1 MHKLGKSVT
10 LKGTNEG
17 FHLYLDDQSSVEKI
31 FKDSEELFKN
41 IKKDTQYDESFD
53 LIIDTGNRL
62 LAKDK
67 KDKLS
72 KMIKQHTNFDVKKFK
87 EHVVDIDLANVWHE
101 ETSPMIIVK
110 NIRNGQIV
118 QSERDIILLGD
129 VRPGALVRS
138 AGSIVIIGEVHGTVH
153 AGSSGDEDVIIVA
166 PFAHSGQVR
175 IGEHIEIIEVDQ
187 SEVSDNEQKEKQ
199 AEHQIVYL
207 NDLHVIE
214 FGNVNKLNKIR
225 PDFAKD
231 LGGFKEWQKQL

>member
-17 FHLYLDDQSSVEKI
+17 FHLYLDDQSSIEKI
-31 FKDSEELFKN
+31 FEESEKLFKN
-41 IKKDTQYDESFD
+41 IKKDNQYDESFD

-62 LAKDK
+62 LAKEK

-72 KMIKQHTNFDVKKFK
+72 KMIKENTNFDVKKFK
-87 EHVVDIDLANVWHE
+87 EHVIDIELANVWHK
-101 ETSPMIIVK
+101 ETSPMLMVK

-118 QSERDIILLGD
+118 QSDRDIILLGD
-129 VRPGALVRS
+129 VRPGALIRS

-153 AGSSGDEDVIIVA
+153 AGSGGDEEVIIVA
-166 PFAHSGQVR
+166 PFAFSGQVR
-175 IGEHIEIIEVDQ
+175 IGEHIEIIEADQ
-187 SEVSDNEQKEKQ
+187 SESANSDQQEKQ
-199 AEHQIVYL
+199 TEHQIVYL

-214 FGNVNKLNKIR
+214 FGNVNKLEKIR

-231 LGGFKEWQKQL
+231 LGGFEEWQKQL

>member
-1 MHKLGKSVT
+1 MYKLGKSVT

-17 FHLYLDDQSSVEKI
+17 FYLYLDDQSSVNKI
-31 FKDSEELFKN
+31 FEESEELFKN
-41 IKKDTQYDESFD
+41 IKKDNQYDESFD

-62 LAKDK
+62 LTQEK
-67 KDKLS
+67 KEKLS
-72 KMIKQHTNFDVKKFK
+72 KMIKENTNFDVKKFK
-87 EHVVDIDLANVWHE
+87 EHVIDIDLANVWHK
-101 ETSPMIIVK
+101 ETSPQLMVK

-129 VRPGALVRS
+129 VRPGALIRS

-153 AGSSGDEDVIIVA
+153 AGSGGDEDVIIVA
-166 PFAHSGQVR
+166 PFSFSGQVR
-175 IGEHIEIIEVDQ
+175 IGEHIEIIEADQ
-187 SEVSDNEQKEKQ
+187 SEASDINPKEKPL
-199 AEHQIVYL
+199 EHQIVYL

-214 FGNVNKLNKIR
+214 FGNVNKLEKIR